1 MEISGKIAGLSTDCE
16 TGELTISFRTS
27 CAAQIKAEYD
37 HLKDLPKLR
46 IKAVKWTEKRS
57 LDANAYFHVL
67 VGKIADAMTISKAKA
82 KNLMICQYGQPE
94 RLDDQ
99 SELVYKT
106 NAPIEYMEEQEA
118 VHARWIG
125 MKEENGKEV
134 NFYKIYRGSHTY
146 DTKEMSYLIDGTVAE
161 AKEHGIE
168 TMTPDEL
175 ERMKQSWQIREKAL

>member
-1 MEISGKIAGLSTDCE
+1 MEISGKIAGLSTDWE

-37 HLKDLPKLR
+37 RLKDLPKLR

-67 VGKIADAMTISKAKA
+67 VGKIADVMTISKAKA

-99 SELVYKT
+99 SGHLS
-106 NAPIEYMEEQEA
+106 
-118 VHARWIG
+118 
-125 MKEENGKEV
+125 
-134 NFYKIYRGSHTY
+134 YRQA
-146 DTKEMSYLIDGTVAE
+146 LIDHQDVPADHT
-161 AKEHGIE
+161 GISLNSLLL
-168 TMTPDEL
+168 PL
-175 ERMKQSWQIREKAL
+175 I